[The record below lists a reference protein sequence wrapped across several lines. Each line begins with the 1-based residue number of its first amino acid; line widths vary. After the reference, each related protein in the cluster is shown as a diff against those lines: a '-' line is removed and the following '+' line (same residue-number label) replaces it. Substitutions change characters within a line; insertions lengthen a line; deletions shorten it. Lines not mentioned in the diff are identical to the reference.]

1 MINGVHAMMDAE
13 NALWALDF
21 MFLHVNAKFW

>member
-21 MFLHVNAKFW
+21 VNQRNTKLW